1 MKILYFDCF
10 AGIAG
15 DMILGALI
23 DLGLDI
29 RQLEKELAKLPL
41 VGYRLDVQSVK
52 KQAIRAIKLKV
63 LLQGEA
69 GERPADAEFEE
80 VDPGSE
86 APDPASHSHHP
97 TVDQEQGHETPAV
110 GYPARSL
117 GEILDLIDS
126 SDLSSSTRS
135 IARAIFTRLGE
146 AEAVVHNQPL
156 EEVHLHEVGA
166 VDALVDI
173 VGAAIGLE
181 LLGVEEVY
189 ASALHLGSGFVRTAH
204 GLLPVP
210 APATAALLEGIPVY
224 TTQAKGE
231 LVTPTGAAFI
241 ATVARGFGPMP
252 EMRVKAVGY
261 GAGSCEREFPNVL
274 RAFLGE
280 RVGRPTARSNRKPYP
295 EQHDTPVG
303 PGGYHISPAVMIEAN
318 IDDMLPQL
326 YEALVERLFEADAL
340 DVVMAPV
347 QMKKNRPGIQL
358 QVLASPDSIDRLLAI
373 LFRESTTIGARTYE
387 VQKRMLQRQTVTIQT
402 PFGEVRVKV
411 ARFGD
416 QVVNAAP
423 EYEDCRSRAA
433 ELGLPIKE
441 VYNAALSAIQSYL
454 SGNNQ

>member
-1 MKILYFDCF
+1 MKRSMKILYFDCF

-23 DLGLDI
+23 DLGLDL
-29 RQLEKELAKLPL
+29 RQLEKELAQLPL

-52 KQAIRAIKLKV
+52 KQAIQAIKLKV
-63 LLQGEA
+63 LLQDEA
-69 GERPADAEFEE
+69 GERPADGEFEE

-86 APDPASHSHHP
+86 SPDPASHSHHP
-97 TVDQEQGHETPAV
+97 TVDQEQGHEAPAL

-126 SDLSSSTRS
+126 SNLSSGTRS
-135 IARAIFTRLGE
+135 LARAIFTRLGE

-280 RVGRPTARSNRKPYP
+280 TVGRPAARSNRKPYP

-340 DVVMAPV
+340 DVVTVGCGPS
-347 QMKKNRPGIQL
+347 RP
-358 QVLASPDSIDRLLAI
+358 LAK
-373 LFRESTTIGARTYE
+373 ART
-387 VQKRMLQRQTVTIQT
+387 
-402 PFGEVRVKV
+402 
-411 ARFGD
+411 
-416 QVVNAAP
+416 
-423 EYEDCRSRAA
+423 
-433 ELGLPIKE
+433 
-441 VYNAALSAIQSYL
+441 
-454 SGNNQ
+454 

>member
-23 DLGLDI
+23 DLGLDL

-280 RVGRPTARSNRKPYP
+280 RVGRPAARSNRKPYP

-411 ARFGD
+411 ARLGD

-454 SGNNQ
+454 LGNNQ

>member
-23 DLGLDI
+23 DLGLDV

-41 VGYRLDVQSVK
+41 DGYRLDVQSVK

-63 LLQGEA
+63 LLQDEA

-86 APDPASHSHHP
+86 ATLSASHSHHP
-97 TVDQEQGHETPAV
+97 IEDQEHGHEPPTR
-110 GYPARSL
+110 GHPARSL
-117 GEILDLIDS
+117 SEILDLIDS
-126 SDLSSSTRS
+126 SDLSPGTRS
-135 IARAIFTRLGE
+135 LARAIFTRLGE
-146 AEAVVHNQPL
+146 AEAGVHNQPL

-181 LLGVEEVY
+181 LLEVEEVY

-210 APATAALLEGIPVY
+210 APATAALLAGIPVY

-241 ATVARGFGPMP
+241 STVARGFGPLP
-252 EMRVKAVGY
+252 EMKVQAVGY
-261 GAGSCEREFPNVL
+261 GAGTREREFPNVL

-280 RVGRPTARSNRKPYP
+280 RAGQPAARTNRMPYP

-303 PGGYHISPAVMIEAN
+303 PGGYHISPALVIEAN
-318 IDDMLPQL
+318 IDDMPPQL

-340 DVVMAPV
+340 DVVIIPV

-358 QVLASPDSIDRLLAI
+358 QVLASPDSMDRLLAI
-373 LFRESTTIGARTYE
+373 LFSESTTIGARTYE
-387 VQKRMLQRQTVTIQT
+387 VQKRMLQRETVSIQT
-402 PFGEVRVKV
+402 PFGNLRVKI
-411 ARFGD
+411 ARLGD
-416 QVVNAAP
+416 KVVNAAP

-433 ELGLPIKE
+433 ELGVPVKE
-441 VYNAALSAIQSYL
+441 VYNAALAAIQGHL
-454 SGNNQ
+454 FVG

>member
-23 DLGLDI
+23 DLGVDL

-86 APDPASHSHHP
+86 APDPASDSHHP

-241 ATVARGFGPMP
+241 ATVARGFGPLP
-252 EMRVKAVGY
+252 EMRYKAVGLTVE
-261 GAGSCEREFPNVL
+261 CVP
-274 RAFLGE
+274 
-280 RVGRPTARSNRKPYP
+280 
-295 EQHDTPVG
+295 
-303 PGGYHISPAVMIEAN
+303 SP
-318 IDDMLPQL
+318 LW
-326 YEALVERLFEADAL
+326 
-340 DVVMAPV
+340 
-347 QMKKNRPGIQL
+347 
-358 QVLASPDSIDRLLAI
+358 
-373 LFRESTTIGARTYE
+373 
-387 VQKRMLQRQTVTIQT
+387 QKL
-402 PFGEVRVKV
+402 
-411 ARFGD
+411 
-416 QVVNAAP
+416 
-423 EYEDCRSRAA
+423 
-433 ELGLPIKE
+433 
-441 VYNAALSAIQSYL
+441 
-454 SGNNQ
+454 